1 MRNKEYIKKQIDRI
15 KEEDD
20 THKALCLLGDITFD
34 IGMDACSEREEIRKD
49 IELLKGIITGN
60 GVREGSIIKRVEDLE
75 KAMKGIDQSLS
86 KIDTFLRGDK
96 SSDSIEKSLYARVV
110 ESERIAKNVVKLSW
124 TVIGLLVTYFVT
136 HLLGLL
142 GG

>member
-1 MRNKEYIKKQIDRI
+1 MKNKESIKKRIDMI
-15 KEEDD
+15 KQESDL
-20 THKALCLLGDITFD
+20 TKSICLLSDLTYE
-34 IGMDACSEREEIRKD
+34 IGIDACSEREEIVSD
-49 IELLKGIITGN
+49 IKMLKGLLTGN
-60 GVREGSIIKRVEDLE
+60 GVKDGSIIKRVEDLE
-75 KAMKGIDQSLS
+75 RAMKGIETTLN

-142 GG
+142 GA